1 MVRINLTTLT
11 MLEFWNLGHEQ
22 EFHSLL
28 GQRKKCCS
36 VLNVLVS
43 TYASFASSSRALP
56 SKVPNYKSKN
66 QTASNRDQLIG
77 LKGLRLHK
85 FSF

>member
-1 MVRINLTTLT
+1 M
-11 MLEFWNLGHEQ
+11 
-22 EFHSLL
+22 

-56 SKVPNYKSKN
+56 SKVLNYKSKN

-77 LKGLRLHK
+77 LKGL
-85 FSF
+85 